1 LIGVQLI
8 DLVLLLADHVQQS
21 IDLMLLFVLQL
32 LMDLTQ
38 ARGSVVV
45 GILHLAG
52 TRDLGIIEMQ
62 VGQ

>member
-1 LIGVQLI
+1 MQLI

>member
-1 LIGVQLI
+1 MIGVQLI